1 MSYRTVA
8 WALMILTTG
17 AAVLAQTPTP
27 APSQA
32 PEAPPES
39 KQGVFDS
46 IFKSSKTPQIHGEMP
61 RPDDTLESRVRDGKL
76 QFSESDIVRLA
87 LENNLDIQVERYT
100 PYYSLWSIERS
111 KGILN
116 PTISFST
123 ITTRTTEQATSVL
136 EGVDPTKDLQ
146 SDYSLSVKKP
156 FDFGLDLEGGFS
168 TTRLRSNIPFYTYD
182 PSFNSGF
189 NFKITQHLLQ
199 GFGNVNRGRLLK
211 VSRANYNV
219 SEQDFTVRVADVVK
233 SALDTYWELAFLN
246 QDIHVK
252 EESLNLAQMVLEQNK
267 AELDAGTMPP
277 LEVARAEAE
286 VATRKE
292 QLVSAR
298 STKRTTENQLK
309 KLISSRLDPG
319 VVVAEIVPTS
329 NASVSARAPVDLT
342 QAINKALEQA
352 PEIRRSQADLES
364 KKVDVEFTH
373 NQMLP
378 SLDLIAKYSQ
388 SGLGGIRIFRDFSNG
403 ILNAPIVGTEGGG
416 FGDSLSTMFGAKYL
430 GYVGGLNFKV
440 TVGNDDARAQ
450 SAQARVSL
458 AQAEERLRG
467 QRQSIALQVRDAA
480 ERIEND
486 RARIESAEATVR
498 YNEQRL
504 AGEQEKVAQ
513 GEGTSRFVLEA
524 QRDLE
529 DAKTRLV
536 RARADIIKSQIAFD
550 RVVGDLLPGKG
561 VEVKQ
566 AMPLQQ

>member
-1 MSYRTVA
+1 
-8 WALMILTTG
+8 
-17 AAVLAQTPTP
+17 
-27 APSQA
+27 
-32 PEAPPES
+32 
-39 KQGVFDS
+39 
-46 IFKSSKTPQIHGEMP
+46 
-61 RPDDTLESRVRDGKL
+61 
-76 QFSESDIVRLA
+76 
-87 LENNLDIQVERYT
+87 
-100 PYYSLWSIERS
+100 
-111 KGILN
+111 
-116 PTISFST
+116 
-123 ITTRTTEQATSVL
+123 
-136 EGVDPTKDLQ
+136 
-146 SDYSLSVKKP
+146 
-156 FDFGLDLEGGFS
+156 
-168 TTRLRSNIPFYTYD
+168 
-182 PSFNSGF
+182 
-189 NFKITQHLLQ
+189 
-199 GFGNVNRGRLLK
+199 
-211 VSRANYNV
+211 
-219 SEQDFTVRVADVVK
+219 
-233 SALDTYWELAFLN
+233 
-246 QDIHVK
+246 
-252 EESLNLAQMVLEQNK
+252 MVLEQNR

-298 STKRTTENQLK
+298 SNKRTTENQLK

-319 VVVAEIVPTS
+319 VIVAEVIPTS
-329 NASVSARAPVDLT
+329 DAAVPPRAPVDLT

-352 PEIRRSQADLES
+352 PEVRRSQADVES

-378 SLDLIAKYSQ
+378 TLDLIAKYSQ

-403 ILNAPIVGTEGGG
+403 ILNAPIVGTADGG

-430 GYVGGLNFKV
+430 GYVGGINFKV

-450 SAQARVSL
+450 SAQARVNL
-458 AQAEERLRG
+458 AQAEERLRS
-467 QRQSIALQVRDAA
+467 QRQSVALQVRDAA

-529 DAKTRLV
+529 ESKTRLV
-536 RARADIIKSQIAFD
+536 RARADIIKSQVAFD
-550 RVVGDLLPGKG
+550 RVIGDLLPGKG